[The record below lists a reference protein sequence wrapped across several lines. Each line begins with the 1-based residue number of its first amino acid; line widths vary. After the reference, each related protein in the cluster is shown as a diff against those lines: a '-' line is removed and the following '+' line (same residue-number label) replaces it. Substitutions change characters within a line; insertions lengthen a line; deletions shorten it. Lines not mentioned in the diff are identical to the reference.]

1 MITNA
6 RSERVMIAA
15 GHWLKH
21 IRKYNCMTQR
31 AMAATLSC
39 NLNSYG
45 SWELGRAMIPI
56 QVFMFLCE
64 RYMLSPIEEMA
75 RIFCEAKI

>member
-1 MITNA
+1 
-6 RSERVMIAA
+6 MIAA

-45 SWELGRAMIPI
+45 NWELGRAMIPI
-56 QVFMFLCE
+56 QVFM
-64 RYMLSPIEEMA
+64 YLSPIEEMA
-75 RIFCEAKI
+75 KIFCEAKI